1 MIVQSRR
8 RGGNGANEALYEKAV
23 SDVRLSAREK
33 EGRFDPLLKQLNFC
47 NSGPVNWAAPSEIYA
62 GVIGAAI
69 RATCADRALF
79 VGVDHYR

>member
-1 MIVQSRR
+1 MIVQSQR
-8 RGGNGANEALYEKAV
+8 RGGNGAKEALYGKAV

-47 NSGPVNWAAPSEIYA
+47 NSGPVNGAASSEIYV

-69 RATCADRALF
+69 RPTCADKAF
-79 VGVDHYR
+79 FA